1 MTVENFLRGVVTD
14 SLPNFNGNIHDANG
28 MSFPEFLS
36 EKSTETPSIFI
47 SYEGFSDV
55 EYYSDGSGNVLTE
68 NYSLYIRCNDSVKT
82 HVKALMV
89 ALGGEYSEFTD
100 DDGAIKYVQIIS
112 GQTFRDNGADAFE
125 ITLQIK

>member
-89 ALGGEYSEFTD
+89 ALGGKYSEFTD
-100 DDGAIKYVQIIS
+100 KLLAGKRSVTTGLMLLKSLYKLN
-112 GQTFRDNGADAFE
+112 NG
-125 ITLQIK
+125 